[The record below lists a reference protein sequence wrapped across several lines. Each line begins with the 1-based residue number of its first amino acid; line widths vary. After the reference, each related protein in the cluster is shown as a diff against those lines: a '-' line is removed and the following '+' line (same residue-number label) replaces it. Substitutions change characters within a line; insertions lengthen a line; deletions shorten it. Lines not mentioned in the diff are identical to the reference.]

1 MNFMSGETFKVNV
14 CNVWL
19 GNVNMKFEI
28 FWETFNDIALGFDT
42 GFNERQ
48 LFYSFINLKSLLKSL
63 RLENGISGLF

>member
-1 MNFMSGETFKVNV
+1 
-14 CNVWL
+14 
-19 GNVNMKFEI
+19 MKFEI

-63 RLENGISGLF
+63 RLENGISGLFLALQSGERIGIY